1 MKVNKKLVATLSLL
15 ILANII
21 FFLTVWLLS
30 QYDRVYFD
38 QFLYTLKSASH
49 GAQRSIVAS
58 CVVTVGLLGAVFTLL
73 EILLYFIFS
82 GKFEAKFNKYV
93 FYTNYCKSS
102 ICSFIKKSAFP
113 FALAG
118 FVFALTLF
126 IFRLDV
132 IPYVG
137 TTNTESDFI
146 EDNYVDPFSVNLTF
160 PEKKRNLIYIFLES
174 MESSYAD
181 PECDDR
187 FEENHIPELSML
199 AENNVSFSHKD
210 GIGGAL
216 PFAGTTWTA
225 AAMVSQTSGVTV
237 KVSITDEGYEGK
249 YGYMPGVVSIGE
261 VLGANGYEQVL
272 LVGSDARF
280 GSRASYFTEHGA
292 YKILDT
298 ISLKEAGRLPE
309 DYDEWWGFE
318 DEKLFEFA
326 KEELTALAESGK
338 PFNLTMLT
346 ADTHFPDGY
355 ACELCPEVFEDQYSN
370 VLSCSSRQVNDFIN
384 WIKEQPFYKNTTIV
398 LAGDHLTMDPEYMED
413 ITEGYQRT
421 TYNCIINSPIEPIK
435 EKNRLF
441 GNFDLFPTTLAAM
454 GVNIEG
460 DRLGLGTNLFS
471 DKQTL
476 TEKLGFEELDR
487 ELQKKSELYSEKIL
501 KDECLDTEDETE

>member
-58 CVVTVGLLGAVFTLL
+58 CVVTVGVLGAIFTIF
-73 EILLYFIFS
+73 EISLYFIFS
-82 GKFEAKFNKYV
+82 GRLESKLNKFN
-93 FYTNYCKSS
+93 FYANYCKTSF
-102 ICSFIKKSAFP
+102 CSYIKKSAFP
-113 FALAG
+113 FALGG
-118 FVFALTLF
+118 FVFALSLF

-146 EDNYVDPFSVNLTF
+146 EDNYIDPFSVNLKF
-160 PEKKRNLIYIFLES
+160 PDQKRNLIYIFLES

-181 PECDDR
+181 PQCDDR
-187 FEENHIPELSML
+187 FAENHIPELSAL
-199 AENNVSFSHKD
+199 AESNVNFSHND

-261 VLGANGYEQVL
+261 VLDANGYEQVL

-280 GSRASYFTEHGA
+280 GSRASYFTEHGN

-298 ISLKEAGRLPE
+298 VSLKEAGRLPE

-318 DEKLFEFA
+318 DEKLIEFA
-326 KEELTALAESGK
+326 KEELTSLYESGK

-355 ACELCPEVFEDQYSN
+355 DCELCPEIFEDQYSN
-370 VLSCSSRQVNDFIN
+370 VLSCSSRQVNNFIS
-384 WIKEQPFYKNTTIV
+384 WIKEQPFYENTTII

-413 ITEGYQRT
+413 INDGYMRT
-421 TYNCIINSPIEPIK
+421 TYNCFINAPIEPVK

-454 GVNIEG
+454 GVTIEG

-471 DKQTL
+471 EKETL
-476 TEKLGFEELDR
+476 AEKLGFEELDT

-501 KDECLDTEDETE
+501 KDECLDTDDEAE